1 MKQRES
7 LKNMKIRQTH
17 KKNVMSAIEILR
29 GESPETIFEFE
40 V

>member
-1 MKQRES
+1 MKKEES
-7 LKNMKIRQTH
+7 LKNMKMLQKH
-17 KKNVMSAIEILR
+17 KNNVMSAIEILW